1 MKASDY
7 MEHIRMTK
15 RKIELVEKELDAIDD
30 EMITVPG
37 INYDANR
44 VTSSPRQ
51 DKLEMQV
58 IRLID
63 IKEELTA
70 ELLDLKQR
78 YILDVHEAMGYIR
91 QIKSENQQD
100 LLILRYINN
109 LKWWD
114 ILKERGYENRSSQ
127 DELKNRALASLQDII
142 DKDNQQHGGG
152 GSHINETQ

>member
-1 MKASDY
+1 MEAAEY
-7 MEHIRMTK
+7 MEHIRGLK
-15 RKIELVEKELDAIDD
+15 RNIDLIERELEAIDD
-30 EMITVPG
+30 EMITTPG
-37 INYDANR
+37 ISYDPNR

-58 IRLID
+58 IRLIE

-91 QIKSENQQD
+91 QIKSEHQQD

-109 LKWWD
+109 LKWSD
-114 ILKERGYENRSSQ
+114 VLEERGNDNRTSQ
-127 DELKNRALASLQDII
+127 YDLKDRAMASLQEVLDREN
-142 DKDNQQHGGG
+142 KCPRGV
-152 GSHINETQ
+152 

>member
-1 MKASDY
+1 MKAADY
-7 MEHIRMTK
+7 MEHIRGLK
-15 RKIELVEKELDAIDD
+15 RNIELIERELDAIDD
-30 EMITVPG
+30 EMITTPG
-37 INYDANR
+37 INYDPNR

-58 IRLID
+58 IRMIE
-63 IKEELTA
+63 IKEELTTKLV
-70 ELLDLKQR
+70 ELKQI

-114 ILKERGYENRSSQ
+114 ILKERGLDNRSSQ
-127 DELKNRALASLQDII
+127 DELKVRALNSLQKVLDRNGI
-142 DKDNQQHGGG
+142 
-152 GSHINETQ
+152 

>member
-58 IRLID
+58 IRLIE

-127 DELKNRALASLQDII
+127 DELKNRALASLQEII

-152 GSHINETQ
+152 GSYINKP

>member
-1 MKASDY
+1 MRVKASDY

-58 IRLID
+58 IRLIE

-78 YILDVHEAMGYIR
+78 YILDVHEAMGYKVVARYHQCGSKFGRWYNIIEMEKIIGER
-91 QIKSENQQD
+91 KTKSPPKKYFQ
-100 LLILRYINN
+100 
-109 LKWWD
+109 
-114 ILKERGYENRSSQ
+114 
-127 DELKNRALASLQDII
+127 
-142 DKDNQQHGGG
+142 
-152 GSHINETQ
+152 T

>member
-58 IRLID
+58 IRLIE

-100 LLILRYINN
+100 ILILRYSNN

-127 DELKNRALASLQDII
+127 DELKNRALASLQEII
-142 DKDNQQHGGG
+142 DKDN
-152 GSHINETQ
+152 